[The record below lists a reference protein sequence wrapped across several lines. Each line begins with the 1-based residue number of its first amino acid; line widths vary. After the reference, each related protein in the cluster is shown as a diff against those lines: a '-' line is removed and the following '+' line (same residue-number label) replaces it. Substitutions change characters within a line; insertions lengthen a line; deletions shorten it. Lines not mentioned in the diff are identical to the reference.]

1 MADLTFWPAGPAVP
15 GFPGGPWGDREVWGG
30 GAVQGAPQHALPLLY
45 LFTNGSI
52 RPLLPLWD
60 ESEVI

>member
-1 MADLTFWPAGPAVP
+1 MP